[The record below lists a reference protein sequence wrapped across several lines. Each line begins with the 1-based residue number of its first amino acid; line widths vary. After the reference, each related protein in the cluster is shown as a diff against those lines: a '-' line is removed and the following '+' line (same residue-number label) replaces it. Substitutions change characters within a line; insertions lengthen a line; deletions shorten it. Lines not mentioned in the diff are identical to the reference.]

1 MTQPLT
7 KFFKIIR
14 WKNVLIYLTLEFLM
28 YFVLAKKSFSPTDA
42 WLFLTLSMTFF
53 GIFGNI
59 QNNITDYETDRQ
71 KKGFIEFNLTTYLI
85 WTIIFLVLAFLFG
98 FTGFYMSFKANL
110 LYAIISIPVLL
121 SLYNYFI
128 KKVALTGN
136 LLIAFLTAF
145 AIYVPVAFA
154 KDIQIDSHTLEL
166 LLVFAFWLTF
176 IRELAKDLE
185 DREIDKRAGYKT
197 LAVLNENL
205 SRFLLI
211 FLTLLTPAVLYYF
224 KTYFSGIT
232 FSILLIVST
241 LIGLLG
247 VYSIYKKQYEQTT
260 KLYKLWMLIGILSVI
275 FLVSSS

>member
-53 GIFGNI
+53 GIFGNL

-128 KKVALTGN
+128 KKVALAGN

-145 AIYVPVAFA
+145 AIYVPVNFA
-154 KDIQIDSHTLEL
+154 KDISINSHILEL
-166 LLVFAFWLTF
+166 LLALAFWLTL

-185 DREIDKRAGYKT
+185 DLKYDHQAGYKT
-197 LAVLNENL
+197 LPVLNENL
-205 SRFLLI
+205 SCFLLI

-224 KTYFSGIT
+224 KTHFSGIA

-275 FLVSSS
+275 FLTSSS

>member
-1 MTQPLT
+1 MIHPLT

-28 YFVLAKKSFSPTDA
+28 YFVLAKKDFSPTDA

-71 KKGFIEFNLTTYLI
+71 KKDFIDFNHTTYLI
-85 WTIIFLVLAFLFG
+85 WAILFLVLAFLFG

-110 LYAIISIPVLL
+110 LYAIISVPVLL
-121 SLYNYFI
+121 SFYNFFL
-128 KKVALTGN
+128 KKVALAGN

-145 AIYVPVAFA
+145 AIYVPVGFA
-154 KDIQIDSHTLEL
+154 KDIKINSYILEL
-166 LLVFAFWLTF
+166 LLTFAFWLTF

-197 LAVLNENL
+197 LPVLNENFGRYAL
-205 SRFLLI
+205 VFFSLITPVLL
-211 FLTLLTPAVLYYF
+211 FYF
-224 KTYFSGIT
+224 KLYFSGTTYILLLII
-232 FSILLIVST
+232 SILFT
-241 LIGLLG
+241 LAGI
-247 VYSIYKKQYEQTT
+247 YTIYKKQYENTT
-260 KLYKLWMLIGILSVI
+260 RLYKLWMLLGIFSVI
-275 FLVSSS
+275 FL